1 MDKFL
6 LWLWIGAAL
15 AAVGV
20 GLLVWWRRRATT
32 QDEDKDRLRTEYFR
46 TALHYYILGR
56 YATTAQFS
64 PIPGNLIHHAIEF
77 FLKAALIEQL
87 DEAAR
92 RNKFRHNV
100 RKLWRRYK
108 RERNNPGLAKFDQT
122 ISDINKFERIRYPEE
137 MLRLGMLAEIGF
149 VRNTFVP
156 PPGANWPTG
165 ARYQLALDEVD
176 ELVKLIFQIEGINPP
191 FYTNPLHADAKRSL
205 NYQNKSPL

>member
-6 LWLWIGAAL
+6 LWSWIGAAL
-15 AAVGV
+15 AAVAV
-20 GLLVWWRRRATT
+20 GLLVWWRRPATT
-32 QDEDKDRLRTEYFR
+32 QEEVKDRLRTEYFR

-77 FLKAALIEQL
+77 FLKAALIEKL

-92 RNKFRHNV
+92 RNKFRHNL

-108 RERNNPGLAKFDQT
+108 RERNNPTLDKFNQT

-137 MLRLGMLAEIGF
+137 MLRLGMLAEIGP
-149 VRNTFVP
+149 VRNTFAP
-156 PPGANWPTG
+156 PPGAKRPKG
-165 ARYQLALDEVD
+165 ERYQLALDEVD
-176 ELVKLIFQIEGINPP
+176 ELVKLIFQIERLNPQ
-191 FYTNPLHADAKRSL
+191 FYIGPLHEDAKRYA
-205 NYQNKSPL
+205 NYRNNFPL